1 MVCDLISF
9 AFLSFFFFL
18 SSGAEELGCSTALME
33 PIKELYSFSGEKKKI
48 GRKRRR
54 GGRRGK
60 NECKHYNCLCAT
72 SSGVNSFV
80 LIAKKRPQPFP
91 GMK

>member
-33 PIKELYSFSGEKKKI
+33 PIKELYSFSGEKKKN
-48 GRKRRR
+48 RKKKEE
-54 GGRRGK
+54 GGQKGK
-60 NECKHYNCLCAT
+60 E
-72 SSGVNSFV
+72 
-80 LIAKKRPQPFP
+80 R
-91 GMK
+91 M